1 MKKSY
6 QIYKKILYIGA
17 LCLSVLAIQA
27 CSSSDEIL
35 DAPAQS
41 VIEDPIYFSVISDN
55 PQIKE
60 NVELSLAQLPIISKK
75 KFYLYRA
82 EVRDITKKATRA
94 LGYYNPNIE
103 IEVYK
108 KGNNTKLK
116 EQIDKLKED
125 LTLSKKKE
133 LEVKVIID
141 EGKPLFIRNCDIE
154 ILGEGANTR
163 IFQNILKNSSI
174 NSYDI
179 LDHSKYEAFKT
190 KLEDTSLSLGYF
202 DAKLISSRILVFAE
216 QNVADINLVF
226 DTGKRYS
233 FGPFRAV
240 DEKTE
245 ELLKPVESLMTL
257 KEGDKFSTRK
267 LTNLS
272 TTLSSTNYYQQ
283 IDIQPKV
290 KESEDYKI
298 PVDIQLERKAHNL
311 VSLGVGYSTD
321 EGARIKVDWEKPL
334 LNSYGHSFSSYA
346 KLSQIAQDANII
358 YKIPYENP
366 LTNYFYLNAAQTH
379 TDFNDTL
386 SDRSH
391 FSVHY
396 VSEEPKEWRYDW
408 ALKAEYEDYEQGSDE
423 GYVFN
428 VMPSLKL
435 SKRQVRGIKDP
446 REGYIIGFE
455 FDGGT
460 KAISD
465 LNFYRAK
472 ANFKWITS
480 PTLNTRFIVRAE
492 QGGTFGG
499 DWDKVPP
506 SLRYFAGGDNSIRG
520 YGYMD
525 LAPSNKGGLNGGRY
539 LTTASIEYQFPFG
552 FDNQRLAIFVDG
564 GMATNDYD
572 NFSDDFNLG
581 PGIGY
586 RYISSYGTLRID
598 LGVAVDDDPT
608 TVKLHF
614 AFGPEM

>member
-1 MKKSY
+1 M
-6 QIYKKILYIGA
+6 
-17 LCLSVLAIQA
+17 
-27 CSSSDEIL
+27 
-35 DAPAQS
+35 
-41 VIEDPIYFSVISDN
+41 
-55 PQIKE
+55 
-60 NVELSLAQLPIISKK
+60 
-75 KFYLYRA
+75 
-82 EVRDITKKATRA
+82 
-94 LGYYNPNIE
+94 
-103 IEVYK
+103 YK

-298 PVDIQLERKAHNL
+298 PVDIQ
-311 VSLGVGYSTD
+311 
-321 EGARIKVDWEKPL
+321 
-334 LNSYGHSFSSYA
+334 
-346 KLSQIAQDANII
+346 
-358 YKIPYENP
+358 
-366 LTNYFYLNAAQTH
+366 
-379 TDFNDTL
+379 
-386 SDRSH
+386 
-391 FSVHY
+391 SV
-396 VSEEPKEWRYDW
+396 
-408 ALKAEYEDYEQGSDE
+408 
-423 GYVFN
+423 
-428 VMPSLKL
+428 
-435 SKRQVRGIKDP
+435 I
-446 REGYIIGFE
+446 
-455 FDGGT
+455 
-460 KAISD
+460 
-465 LNFYRAK
+465 
-472 ANFKWITS
+472 
-480 PTLNTRFIVRAE
+480 
-492 QGGTFGG
+492 
-499 DWDKVPP
+499 
-506 SLRYFAGGDNSIRG
+506 
-520 YGYMD
+520 
-525 LAPSNKGGLNGGRY
+525 
-539 LTTASIEYQFPFG
+539 
-552 FDNQRLAIFVDG
+552 
-564 GMATNDYD
+564 
-572 NFSDDFNLG
+572 
-581 PGIGY
+581 
-586 RYISSYGTLRID
+586 
-598 LGVAVDDDPT
+598 
-608 TVKLHF
+608 
-614 AFGPEM
+614 